1 MLPFSRRIWAVGLFA
16 LTAACGGTSIPAV
29 PTSDP
34 TNLTIASGAAVGVA
48 ADEIASG
55 EVASAVASDTAPSA
69 LLAVQRDA
77 SRILDFVQAD
87 GFAAPPM
94 AFDALPNGSASYR
107 GVMTVGY
114 EDTALYGGAAGQLA
128 LTASFGADAT
138 LRGTVENFVY
148 VPGTATLLEN
158 PIGARSVPGALSLSG
173 AVRNVAASGAATAII
188 PVDVSGTVVLP
199 IGEFD
204 FSDDNAVD
212 LRGTLRGRVA
222 DGAIVLDGSAVST
235 RGEPLILSGIGVQ

>member
-16 LTAACGGTSIPAV
+16 VTAACGGTSIPAV

-55 EVASAVASDTAPSA
+55 EVASAIASDTAPSA

-114 EDTALYGGAAGQLA
+114 EDT
-128 LTASFGADAT
+128 T